1 MVYSNSSYRPSL
13 VELARAGNFRAIA
26 QWLNQSLLPYGIRT
40 FVGAVKPGC
49 LKILLEFQP
58 IPEHEALVGS
68 WREAL
73 VRYICHQ
80 IWQLNS
86 ALIEGVRVAARF
98 RGERSLLWEQSV
110 RIATPARHYKRQ
122 QSQQIRTQIRQT
134 ARQKARLKTMR
145 ALLMSGST
153 VFAFVFGGV
162 LAYVKAPV
170 EQSNAVPSPE
180 PKSSSNNKP
189 SPNRSDTVKTA
200 LETVSVVK
208 HNQVANPADP
218 TVTLM
223 FSGDVTLADSF
234 AEQVGTDYKW
244 AFAQLDEYR
253 QADLAMVNLE
263 NPLTK
268 STLALPDKQFNF
280 KADPESVKVLTEGG
294 VDLVTLGNNHAMDYQ
309 AEGLAETMSTLDQ
322 SSILHL
328 GAGRDITEARR
339 PEIVDVKGQRIA
351 FLGYYGADLHAATDK
366 AAGTNYADETR
377 ISEDIKAIRNQVDW
391 IVVNYHWGEEKA
403 THPADWQIEL
413 AHFTIDQGADVV
425 VGHHPHVLQGAEIYK
440 GRPIAYSLGNFIFG
454 GNPRS
459 DYDTAILKVA
469 VKDKQMKVEF
479 LPIEVQKYQA
489 KLATGDRGQEIL
501 NQIAN
506 LSSGFQQPMQ
516 SSMVLEAYEPDPLN
530 TLPSGLPDNSGNVV
544 SPSAPASP
552 TDTDPAVPLAPFAEP
567 TPPAPDATPA
577 PEMPPSSDLAP
588 TAPQSP
594 APSTPSADPFTDSTD
609 RTPFHS
615 SPDSLS
621 PDSTPS
627 PAPSTEPQL
636 PNFAPLP
643 PSSPEPSPSAAAP
656 SLSRPVA
663 AAPVPMR
670 STVSNRVHPQ
680 SMAHKPIVKSQSNAQ
695 TAWSDP
701 EQVGETLMPNV
712 SLMAA
717 NVW

>member
-26 QWLNQSLLPYGIRT
+26 QWLNQSLLPYGIRA

-58 IPEHEALVGS
+58 IPEHDALVGP

-73 VRYICHQ
+73 VRFICHQ

-98 RGERSLLWEQSV
+98 AGDRSLLWEQSV
-110 RIATPARHYKRQ
+110 KIATPARHQKRQ
-122 QSQQIRTQIRQT
+122 QSQQLRTQIRQT

-170 EQSNAVPSPE
+170 EQSNAVPSPQ
-180 PKSSSNNKP
+180 PKSSNKP

-200 LETVSVVK
+200 LETVPVVK
-208 HNQVANPADP
+208 HNRVENPADP

-223 FSGDVTLADSF
+223 FSGDVTLAESF
-234 AEQVGTDYKW
+234 ADEIGSDYKW
-244 AFAQLDEYR
+244 AFAEFDEYR

-280 KADPESVKVLTEGG
+280 KADPDSVKVLTEGG
-294 VDLVTLGNNHAMDYQ
+294 VDLVTLGNNHTMDYQ
-309 AEGLAETMSTLDQ
+309 EEGLVETMNTLDQ
-322 SSILHL
+322 SGILHM
-328 GAGRDITEARR
+328 GAGRDVTEARR
-339 PEIVDVKGQRIA
+339 PEIVDIKGQRIA

-366 AAGTNYADETR
+366 GAGTNYADETR

-403 THPADWQIEL
+403 SHPADWQVEL

-454 GNPRS
+454 GNSRS
-459 DYDTAILKVA
+459 DYDTAVLKVA

-479 LPIEVQKYQA
+479 LPVEVQKYQA
-489 KLATGDRGQEIL
+489 KAATGERGQAIL
-501 NQIAN
+501 QQIAD

-516 SSMVLEAYEPDPLN
+516 SPMVLEAYEPSQVESP
-530 TLPSGLPDNSGNVV
+530 LPSGLPSNSNNGI
-544 SPSAPASP
+544 SPSVPNSP
-552 TDTDPAVPLAPFAEP
+552 TDTDPAVPLDNYTEP
-567 TPPAPDATPA
+567 SPPAP
-577 PEMPPSSDLAP
+577 SQLAP
-588 TAPQSP
+588 TPDVSPTPTDSAPEDAQSP
-594 APSTPSADPFTDSTD
+594 TESSQPTDPFTDSGN
-609 RTPFHS
+609 RTPFTTPS
-615 SPDSLS
+615 DSPS
-621 PDSTPS
+621 PQDSTPVQ
-627 PAPSTEPQL
+627 PVEPQL
-636 PNFAPLP
+636 PNFAPLDP
-643 PSSPEPSPSAAAP
+643 GSAPSPSPSAFVPSQNKAMAHAP
-656 SLSRPVA
+656 SPVQRPPKSVA
-663 AAPVPMR
+663 RKASA
-670 STVSNRVHPQ
+670 SPQ
-680 SMAHKPIVKSQSNAQ
+680 PNPQA
-695 TAWSDP
+695 AWSTP
-701 EQVGETLMPNV
+701 GEVGETLIPDV

-717 NVW
+717 TVW